1 MFKLSEKT
9 IKAIEET
16 TGITYEQ
23 IQTLDDEEIQK
34 IIEKKTGK
42 KITFGKVKQMGSGD
56 DSVLIDR
63 GRIRT
68 IEEVDKKIEELIK

>member
-1 MFKLSEKT
+1 MQYRCLLYSLPYRGNCKK
-9 IKAIEET
+9 
-16 TGITYEQ
+16 
-23 IQTLDDEEIQK
+23 K